1 MLHYYRRGTGDPL
14 LLLHGFLST
23 NRVFDKII
31 PELEKKYDIIAP
43 DLPGH
48 GKSLY
53 NGEETIDEY
62 KDAII
67 ELLHSLNIK
76 KATWAGHSMGGYI
89 TMAAVENAPSY
100 VKRAAFLYSSPAA
113 DTEKDKEQRDEN
125 IQLIQNQG
133 LQVFIHQKIPD
144 YFSFD
149 ADPQDMKEAFHH
161 AKQAT
166 KEGVIAALQ
175 AMKNRKDQVTVVNEA
190 SLPQLFIEG
199 NKDLVEQ
206 PFPVSS
212 HWVEKAKTESSHM
225 GMLENPGD
233 FLKKLTRWLV
243 TTY

>member
-89 TMAAVENAPSY
+89 TMAAVEKAPSF

-113 DTEKDKEQRDEN
+113 DTEKDKEQRDQN

-133 LQVFIHQKIPD
+133 LQVFINQKIPD

-149 ADPQDMKEAFHH
+149 ADPQAMKEAFHH

-166 KEGVIAALQ
+166 KEGVIAAIQ
-175 AMKNRKDQVTVVNEA
+175 AMKNRKEQVTVVNEA
-190 SLPQLFIEG
+190 PLPLLFIEG

-212 HWVEKAKTESSHM
+212 RWVEKAKTESSHM
-225 GMLENPGD
+225 GMLENPED

-243 TTY
+243 ATY